1 MNCNVNRQHVLS
13 LFDTLHD
20 KYQFQDGEYKD
31 FVETLAG
38 KNVDEDEDDSDSDS
52 DSYSDSDEDVE
63 DFYECETNIQNFAE
77 KCFYQSFH
85 DDLQHMFF
93 ETTEW
98 VHPPTNGQ
106 SQSDYTRKRI
116 DNGIVV
122 GDWSSWCFGHFNDL
136 YFAEFFNHFTTEKV
150 GSSAFYVW
158 KSNKQRIRLSSAC
171 YFKECATL
179 FHDQVVQEWKE
190 CTGRFTPT
198 ALLQRCY

>member
-1 MNCNVNRQHVLS
+1 MNCNVNRQQVLS

-38 KNVDEDEDDSDSDS
+38 KDVDEDEDDSDSDS

-63 DFYECETNIQNFAE
+63 DFYECETNIKDFAQR
-77 KCFYQSFH
+77 CFYQSFH
-85 DDLQHMFF
+85 DDLQDMFF

-98 VHPPTNGQ
+98 VHPHALP
-106 SQSDYTRKRI
+106 SELEYTRKRI

-122 GDWSSWCFGHFNDL
+122 GVWPSWCLGHFKDL
-136 YFAEFFNHFTTEKV
+136 YIEEFFNHFTTEKV
-150 GSSAFYVW
+150 GSRTYYVW

-171 YFKECATL
+171 YFKECATP